1 MLKIKRCFS
10 LLLCVLCVL
19 LLFGCGNSGSASS
32 RYIKSGDSVQEV
44 SVLLSDSSLYT
55 DSKKKSELQQISRTD
70 MASLYFGESNCS
82 VSLYE
87 AGSGKLWRSLPE
99 KYVDGAPCVI
109 SLGVIIDGKEYT
121 LDSQS
126 DSLGFDTASYEI
138 RDNGVLVTYSFR
150 RTIEDGTKLDFTVPA
165 EFISTDGTMVAQ
177 IDCQNIIGE
186 NNGDNVILRSISLLP
201 YFGSYSSGAD
211 GDFILLPDGCGLT
224 LDTSEYAS
232 EKESFS
238 VSVYGADPSQ
248 NEEAKA
254 TAIIPAFGLKKGSN
268 SFTAVIDEGA
278 EIATVK
284 AERASKESGY
294 NRVYAEFEITP
305 TLQNDDGSFYV
316 SESTYNGKIKLSYR
330 FLSGDNANYIGMASA
345 CRELLIRSGDLV
357 TDNIDTSSDYP
368 FNLNLLGYGEVTDE
382 NGKSSSQVLCDFSQS
397 YDILSS
403 LKAKDINNINLRYKA
418 VFEGGIMQKN
428 IKKAD
433 VNSSL
438 GTDKQLQE
446 LCDYALSGSAT
457 IYPDIRL
464 ITADSKNGFNSS
476 ALALDGAETALHNSS
491 FGEGDF
497 EFVCAESISD
507 NTKSMLSYLRDSDFE
522 GVCLSDAGSVLYSDF
537 NQSSAAFRTDTAA
550 IIYEQSNAVSA
561 NKKLMTNKGFLYSIK
576 YASVIVGL
584 PQYASYRKNEGA
596 SQVPFIQAILH
607 GISDYSMSPINLY
620 SNTTNAFLKAVEYGG
635 IPYYEWYHTDNG
647 TEEEKDSYYYMNS
660 IADAQTNYE
669 RMKATFSD
677 LRGARITD
685 HRQVE
690 KNVYVTEYD
699 GSTLIY
705 VNYNNKAVTVSGV
718 TVDAKSFI
726 RVN

>member
-10 LLLCVLCVL
+10 LLLVTLCVL
-19 LLFGCGNSGSASS
+19 LLFGCGKSS
-32 RYIKSGDSVQEV
+32 TVSSKYIKAGNTVQQV
-44 SVLLSDSSLYT
+44 SALVSDTSLYC
-55 DSKKKSELQQISRTD
+55 DSRKKAELQQISRTD

-99 KYVDGAPCVI
+99 KYIDGAPCVL
-109 SLGVIIDGKEYT
+109 SLNVIIDGKEYT

-138 RDNGVLVTYSFR
+138 KDNGVLVTYSFR
-150 RTIEDGTKLDFTVPA
+150 RTMEDGTKLDLTVPA
-165 EFISTDGTMVAQ
+165 EFISTDGTMVAE
-177 IDCQNIIGE
+177 IDCRNIIGE
-186 NNGDNVILRSISLLP
+186 ENSSNVILRSISLLP
-201 YFGSYSSGAD
+201 YFGSYAGGAE

-248 NEEAKA
+248 KESAKA
-254 TAIIPAFGLKKGSN
+254 TAVIPAFGMKRGEN
-268 SFTAVIDEGA
+268 SFTAVIVEGA
-278 EIATVK
+278 EIAAVK
-284 AERASKESGY
+284 AERASKKSGY
-294 NRVYAEFEITP
+294 NRVYAEFEVTP
-305 TLQNDDGSFYV
+305 TLENEDGSFYV
-316 SESTYNGKIKLSYR
+316 SKDTYDGKVRVSYR
-330 FLSGDNANYIGMASA
+330 FLSGDNAGYIGMASA

-357 TDNIDTSSDYP
+357 TDNIDTESEYP
-368 FNLNLLGYGEVTDE
+368 FNLSLVGYGDISGKNG
-382 NGKSSSQVLCDFSQS
+382 NGKSQVLCDFSQS

-403 LKAKDINNINLRYKA
+403 LKAKDINSINLRYKA
-418 VFEGGIMQKN
+418 LFEGGIMQKS

-433 VNSSL
+433 VNSAL

-464 ITADSKNGFNSS
+464 ISADSKNGFTSS
-476 ALALDGAETALHNSS
+476 ALSLDGEKITVENTNFADGS
-491 FGEGDF
+491 F
-497 EFVCAESISD
+497 EFVRADIIAD

-537 NQSSAAFRTDTAA
+537 NQSSVQFRTDTANTL
-550 IIYEQSNAVSA
+550 YEQSNAVSA
-561 NKKLMTNKGFLYSIK
+561 NKKLMTEKGNLYSVK
-576 YASVIVGL
+576 YSSVIVGL
-584 PQYASYRKNEGA
+584 PQYASYRKTENC

-607 GISDYSMSPINLY
+607 GIADYSMSPINLY

-635 IPYYEWYHTDNG
+635 IPYYEWYHADNG

-669 RMKATFSD
+669 RMKSTFSD

-685 HRQVE
+685 HRQVK